1 MSTMWRPCGRR
12 AGSTYPDPLEAAMVA
27 EKAGADAITLH
38 LREDRRHIAD
48 HDLFRI
54 ASAVKVRINQEL
66 APTEE
71 MVEIAL
77 KVKPDEVCF
86 VPERRE
92 ELTTEGGLD
101 VVGAGSTLAPMI
113 QRLREARVGISL
125 LSSRIR
131 NNWPPPRASGPI
143 SSSCI
148 PAPMPAL
155 PTRIWRIPNAGAIM
169 SWASRRRRSC
179 SAFATRAKAAR
190 ALGLK
195 VNAGHGLNYVNVG
208 PIASITG
215 LQWLHIGHAIVA
227 RAVMV
232 GMARAVHDM
241 KTSDRRRRRQR
252 RLGRRKA
259 RHKHRNYSC
268 ADVNGPKS

>member
-1 MSTMWRPCGRR
+1 MVKLGVNVDHVATLRQARKV
-12 AGSTYPDPLEAAMVA
+12 AYPDPLEAAMVA

-101 VVGAGSTLAPMI
+101 VVALAQRIAPMI
-113 QRLREARVGISL
+113 KRLREARIGISL
-125 LSSRIR
+125 FVEPDQKQLAAARSVGANFVELHTGSYATLADQDLADPKRRRNYELGEQAQAELQRIR
-131 NNWPPPRASGPI
+131 D
-143 SSSCI
+143 
-148 PAPMPAL
+148 
-155 PTRIWRIPNAGAIM
+155 GAE
-169 SWASRRRRSC
+169 
-179 SAFATRAKAAR
+179 AAR
-190 ALGLK
+190 SLGLK

-227 RAVMV
+227 RAVIV

-241 KTSDRRRRRQR
+241 KTLIAAAQAKAARP
-252 RLGRRKA
+252 RKA
-259 RHKHRNYSC
+259 S
-268 ADVNGPKS
+268 S

>member
-1 MSTMWRPCGRR
+1 MLKLGVNIDHVATLRQARGVD
-12 AGSTYPDPLEAAMVA
+12 YPDPLEAAMAA

-48 HDLFRI
+48 RDLFRI
-54 ASAVKVRINQEL
+54 AAAVKVPINQEL

-101 VVGAGSTLAPMI
+101 VAGLADRLAPMVR
-113 QRLREARVGISL
+113 RLREAGVGISL
-125 LSSRIR
+125 FVESDQKQLVAAKSVGANSVELHTGTY
-131 NNWPPPRASGPI
+131 ASLADQDFADP
-143 SSSCI
+143 
-148 PAPMPAL
+148 
-155 PTRIWRIPNAGAIM
+155 
-169 SWASRRRRSC
+169 RRRRKWELGET
-179 SAFATRAKAAR
+179 AQAELQRIRDAAKAAR

-208 PIASITG
+208 PIAATSG
-215 LQWLHIGHAIVA
+215 LQWLHIGHSIIARSVMVGIA
-227 RAVMV
+227 RAVREMKHLV
-232 GMARAVHDM
+232 AASAQSKPMARA
-241 KTSDRRRRRQR
+241 
-252 RLGRRKA
+252 RRK
-259 RHKHRNYSC
+259 S
-268 ADVNGPKS
+268 

>member
-1 MSTMWRPCGRR
+1 MIKLGVNIDHVATLRQARR
-12 AGSTYPDPLEAAMVA
+12 VDYPDPLEAAMAA

-48 HDLFRI
+48 RDLFRI
-54 ASAVKVRINQEL
+54 ASAIKIRINQEL

-101 VVGAGSTLAPMI
+101 VAGLADRLAPMI
-113 QRLREARVGISL
+113 RRLREVRVGISL
-125 LSSRIR
+125 FVEPDQKQLAAAKSVGANSVELHTGTY
-131 NNWPPPRASGPI
+131 ASFADQDFADP
-143 SSSCI
+143 
-148 PAPMPAL
+148 
-155 PTRIWRIPNAGAIM
+155 
-169 SWASRRRRSC
+169 RRRRKWELDQK
-179 SAFATRAKAAR
+179 AQAELQRVRDAVKAAR

-208 PIASITG
+208 PIAAITG
-215 LQWLHIGHAIVA
+215 LQWLHIGHSIIARSVMVGIA
-227 RAVMV
+227 RAVREMKNLIAV
-232 GMARAVHDM
+232 SAQSKTVTRA
-241 KTSDRRRRRQR
+241 
-252 RLGRRKA
+252 RRKF
-259 RHKHRNYSC
+259 
-268 ADVNGPKS
+268 